1 MELLFK
7 IGKKSRKIKME
18 EIMHQ
23 KLQSR
28 TSVCL
33 EWFGL
38 FRFVAHA
45 PHAQEIAAAL
55 FERAREIYHLIA

>member
-1 MELLFK
+1 MKLLFK

-18 EIMHQ
+18 EIMQQ
-23 KLQSR
+23 KLQTR
-28 TSVCL
+28 MSVCL

-38 FRFVAHA
+38 LRLVTHA

-55 FERAREIYHLIA
+55 FK